1 MYVAGAL
8 STVAV
13 PAYTCASMEKG
24 RYMRVSLLAVLAV
37 SFVLALGGTAFAQD
51 SPTTDTYGGVLGNE
65 VENNGSSTGSP
76 SPASPPGNVTAD
88 EGSLPFTGFQ
98 VGIVA
103 LAGIGLVGLGFAMR
117 RGTRRPPAV

>member
-1 MYVAGAL
+1 
-8 STVAV
+8 
-13 PAYTCASMEKG
+13 MEKG

-51 SPTTDTYGGVLGNE
+51 NPTTDTYGGVLGNE

-76 SPASPPGNVTAD
+76 NVVQNEAGSSESPGN
-88 EGSLPFTGFQ
+88 LPFTGFQ

-103 LAGIGLVGLGFAMR
+103 LAGIGLVALGFAMR
-117 RGTRRPPAV
+117 RGTRRPPAL